1 MSYTPP
7 FEITS
12 KILNLVSEISE
23 AIGKLEVLTLSS
35 KNLKLRKANK
45 IKTITGTL
53 SIEGNT
59 LSKEKVTAILNGK
72 RVIAK
77 EKEIA
82 EVKGAI
88 AVYDKLDDFDYK
100 NLDDLL
106 EAHKILMKDILINP
120 GIFRTSDVAVGGES
134 GVVHVA
140 PPFSQVSSLMYDLF
154 KWLKNSDIHPL
165 IKGCVF
171 HYEFEF
177 IHPFV
182 DGNGRMGRLWQT
194 LILYKYKNIF
204 AYIPI
209 ESVIKQKQEEYYK
222 ALEIS
227 NEEGKSTFFIEF
239 MLEAI
244 LEACKN
250 EMFLQNVPNDV
261 PKNVPKEREEKII
274 SLVKDNPHITIEQL
288 SIKCNVSDKT
298 IKRDIAK
305 LKKEGVIKRE
315 GGAKNGVWIVL
326 I

>member
-59 LSKEKVTAILNGK
+59 LSEEKVTAILNGK

-140 PPFSQVSSLMYDLF
+140 PPFTQVSNLMYDLF

-239 MLEAI
+239 MLKAI

-250 EMFLQNVPNDV
+250 EMFLQNVPDDV
-261 PKNVPKEREEKII
+261 PKNVPKEREKKS
-274 SLVKDNPHITIEQL
+274 SL
-288 SIKCNVSDKT
+288 
-298 IKRDIAK
+298 
-305 LKKEGVIKRE
+305 
-315 GGAKNGVWIVL
+315 
-326 I
+326 